1 MSDDRWIVV
10 RNWEKFQHYTNRN
23 PPWIKLYTSLDA
35 DDEWRR
41 LTFAQRGVLVSIWCS
56 YARSRGVVSVRS
68 ASNLTGRRISFVQ
81 LKALRDA
88 GFITILASKP
98 LALTETKKK
107 KKELGANAPR
117 PKPFDAR
124 QNATPKDPVKAIRT
138 MIQNG
143 VITDLVDLEA
153 ELQGFHLNSNVGDDL
168 RKLLQ

>member
-35 DDEWRR
+35 DDEWRQ
-41 LTFAQRGVLVSIWCS
+41 LTFAERGLLVSVWIE
-56 YARSRGVVSVRS
+56 YARTRGRLSVSMLTKLSGMRTYS
-68 ASNLTGRRISFVQ
+68 AH

-88 GFITILASKP
+88 GFITIRASKP
-98 LALTETKKK
+98 LALEELEKK
-107 KKELGANAPR
+107 KKELGANAPK
-117 PKPFDAR
+117 PKPFEAR
-124 QNATPKDPVKAIRT
+124 QNATPKDPAKAIRT
-138 MIQNG
+138 MIENG

-153 ELQGFHLNSNVGDDL
+153 ELLGARLNSNVGDDL